1 MPRFRRREQD
11 GQARPRVI
19 PAKRA
24 AAARQLREQAAQRAK
39 RARIQLLLTTPL
51 VVAVFLAYRYRVE
64 LFGLDEPI
72 RIIAAFVL
80 AALGW
85 WVARAVGNLIAPKVN
100 KRIEI
105 SNAGTLGFLVRLVL
119 LGLTLLI
126 ALRIAGLDARSLALG
141 GAFTAVILGLAA
153 QNTLGNVLSGL
164 LLISSRPFKIG
175 ERVRLQAGGL
185 AGQIEGTGTGFGLL
199 YVTFARG
206 EDTILIPNSTV
217 LMSAIVPL
225 KEPASVD
232 LRARLRP
239 EIKPSELQRLLEENV
254 RVPTREVPHIAVEEV
269 DDEEVIMRVTATPE
283 HDDDGPRLADE
294 VLAAIG
300 EVTSHDGHHADRP
313 TRSA

>member
-1 MPRFRRREQD
+1 MARFRRETNGRQ
-11 GQARPRVI
+11 RVI
-19 PAKRA
+19 R
-24 AAARQLREQAAQRAK
+24 
-39 RARIQLLLTTPL
+39 L
-51 VVAVFLAYRYRVE
+51 VLAVLAAYRYRVD
-64 LFGLDEPI
+64 LFGVDEPV
-72 RIIAAFVL
+72 RILAAFVL

-85 WVARAVGNLIAPKVN
+85 WIARDVGRLVAPTFSRRVD
-100 KRIEI
+100 I
-105 SNAGTLGFLVRLVL
+105 SSAGTLGFLVRLVL
-119 LGLTLLI
+119 LGIALLV
-126 ALRIAGLDARSLALG
+126 ALRIAGLEASQLAVG

-175 ERVRLQAGGL
+175 ERVRLQAGAL
-185 AGQIEGTGTGFGLL
+185 AGQVEGTATGFGLL

-206 EDTILIPNSTV
+206 EDTILVPNSTV

-225 KEPASVD
+225 KEPAAID

-254 RVPTREVPHIAVEEV
+254 SVPTREAPHIAVEEV

-283 HDDDGPRLADE
+283 NDADGPRLADE

-300 EVTSHDGHHADRP
+300 EVTSHDGQHHAAR
-313 TRSA
+313 RAF

>member
-11 GQARPRVI
+11 GQQRGRVI
-19 PAKRA
+19 PARGA
-24 AAARQLREQAAQRAK
+24 AAARQLREQARRQAK
-39 RARIQLLLTTPL
+39 RARLQLLLGTPL
-51 VVAVFLAYRYRVE
+51 VVAVILAYKYRVD

-85 WVARAVGNLIAPKVN
+85 WMARAVGQAIAPTFA
-100 KRIEI
+100 KRVDV
-105 SNAGTLGFLVRLVL
+105 SNAGTLGFLIRLVL
-119 LGLTLLI
+119 LGITLLV
-126 ALRIAGLDARSLALG
+126 ALRIAGLEARSLALG

-164 LLISSRPFKIG
+164 LLISARPFKIG
-175 ERVRLQAGGL
+175 ERVRLQAGAL
-185 AGQIEGTGTGFGLL
+185 AGQIEGTATGFGLL

-206 EDTILIPNSTV
+206 EDTILVPNSTV

-239 EIKPSELQRLLEENV
+239 EIKPSELQRLLESNV
-254 RVPTREVPHIAVEEV
+254 SVRTRDAPHIAVEEV
-269 DDEEVIMRVTATPE
+269 DDEEVIMRVSATPE
-283 HDDDGPRLADE
+283 RDEDGPRLADE

-300 EVTSHDGHHADRP
+300 EVTSHAHDGDHVH
-313 TRSA
+313 S

>member
-1 MPRFRRREQD
+1 MSRFRRTDED
-11 GQARPRVI
+11 GNPRARVI
-19 PAKRA
+19 PQKSAH
-24 AAARQLREQAAQRAK
+24 AARVLRDQARE
-39 RARIQLLLTTPL
+39 RARKARLQLLLATPL
-51 VVAVFLAYRYRVE
+51 VVAVILAYQNRVE
-64 LFGLDEPI
+64 LFGVDEPV

-85 WVARAVGNLIAPKVN
+85 WVAREVGKMIAPTVS
-100 KRIEI
+100 KRVDV
-105 SNAGTLGFLVRLVL
+105 SNAGTLGFLIRLVL

-126 ALRIAGLDARSLALG
+126 ALRFAGLEPRALAVG

-164 LLISSRPFKIG
+164 LLISSRPFKVG
-175 ERVRLQAGGL
+175 ERVRLQAGNL
-185 AGQIEGTGTGFGLL
+185 AGQIEGTATGFGLL

-206 EDTILIPNSTV
+206 DDTIMVPNSSV

-225 KEPASVD
+225 KEPAAVD

-254 RVPTREVPHIAVEEV
+254 SVTTREAPHIAVEEV
-269 DDEEVIMRVTATPE
+269 DDEEVIMRVSAVPE
-283 HDDDGPRLADE
+283 RDTDGPQLADE

-300 EVTSHDGHHADRP
+300 EVTSSHNGHRVPAR
-313 TRSA
+313 

>member
-1 MPRFRRREQD
+1 MPRFRRTDDHGHQ
-11 GQARPRVI
+11 RPRVI
-19 PAKRA
+19 QAKGA
-24 AAARQLREQAAQRAK
+24 SAARQLREQAAQRAK

-51 VVAVFLAYRYRVE
+51 VVAVFLAYRYRVD

-85 WVARAVGNLIAPKVN
+85 WMARAVGQSIAPTVS
-100 KRIEI
+100 RRVDV
-105 SNAGTLGFLVRLVL
+105 SNAGTLGFLIRLVL
-119 LGLTLLI
+119 LGVTLLV
-126 ALRIAGLDARSLALG
+126 ALRIAGLEARSLAVG

-164 LLISSRPFKIG
+164 LLISARPFKIG
-175 ERVRLQAGGL
+175 ERVRLQAGAL
-185 AGQIEGTGTGFGLL
+185 AGQVEGTATGFGLL

-206 EDTILIPNSTV
+206 DDTIMVPNSTV

-225 KEPASVD
+225 KEPAAVD
-232 LRARLRP
+232 LRARLKP
-239 EIKPSELQRLLEENV
+239 DIKPSELQRLLEENV
-254 RVPTREVPHIAVEEV
+254 SIPTRDAPHIAVEEV

-283 HDDDGPRLADE
+283 RDEDGPRLADE

-300 EVTSHDGHHADRP
+300 EVTSHDGHHAGR
-313 TRSA
+313 RAF